1 MSAAG
6 RLCSTID
13 RSLRPAVMPV
23 PRRMSRY
30 ATLFRNA
37 RREVLYGLH
46 MRPDKD
52 SVYRVIEGVED
63 PDRRKDIV
71 SLGYVT
77 EVEASD
83 VSVRV
88 KLTLPAP
95 PTPLKKDVRTDC
107 TKALS
112 AAFPDVEDIDVELG
126 FHASDAGASQQGD
139 APDEREA
146 PEAGGKPSGY
156 RERGTPGGGPAGN
169 GPKRPGA
176 GGMMNAETPDSLKN
190 VKYTIAVA
198 SGKGGVGKSTV
209 AVNLAAA
216 LAAGGARV
224 GILDA
229 DVYGPSLPIMLQ
241 VNEQPRV
248 NQDEHIVP
256 LTAHGMSVMSIGFLA
271 DENAPFIWR
280 GPMASGAVGQFI
292 NEVEWGE
299 LDYLVFDLPP
309 GTGDVQLTLVQTLPI
324 SGALIVTTP
333 QNLALADANRAQ
345 QMFNKVNVPIAG
357 LIENMSYYV
366 CPNCGHREN
375 IFDTGGGERSAA
387 NLGVPFLGAI
397 PLYAGIRHWS
407 DSGTPFVLAE
417 PDSEQAAA
425 IVGIASSVREHMPI

>member
-1 MSAAG
+1 MK
-6 RLCSTID
+6 
-13 RSLRPAVMPV
+13 
-23 PRRMSRY
+23 
-30 ATLFRNA
+30 
-37 RREVLYGLH
+37 
-46 MRPDKD
+46 PDKD
-52 SVYRVIEGVED
+52 SVYSVLERVED
-63 PDRRKDIV
+63 PERRKDIV

-77 EVEASD
+77 EVEASEA
-83 VSVRV
+83 SVRV

-95 PTPLKKDVRTDC
+95 PTPLKKEVRTDC
-107 TKALS
+107 EKALS
-112 AAFPDVEDIDVELG
+112 AAFPDVGDIDVELG
-126 FHASDAGASQQGD
+126 FHAGDAGTSAAGDEANRGGAAQADAHAS
-139 APDEREA
+139 
-146 PEAGGKPSGY
+146 GG
-156 RERGTPGGGPAGN
+156 RERGTPGGGPAGH

-229 DVYGPSLPIMLQ
+229 DVYGPSLPIMLH

-248 NQDEHIVP
+248 NQDEQIVP

-280 GPMASGAVGQFI
+280 GPMASGAIGQFI
-292 NEVEWGE
+292 KEVEWGE

-357 LIENMSYYV
+357 LVENMSYYV
-366 CPNCGHREN
+366 CPNCGHRED

-397 PLYAGIRHWS
+397 PLYPGIRQWG

-417 PDSEQAAA
+417 RQSEQAAA
-425 IVGIASSVREHMPI
+425 IVAIATAIREHMPL